1 MENIGQCD
9 VTYIMTFNTD
19 KNNNINFVGLNI
31 HYNSYHSLSFQTSYN
46 IRNNVVP
53 TYKAA
58 VILCIFYPKL
68 IFMHIQF
75 PLFTEDK
82 YNSIQTNGS
91 PFDSDQDDR
100 PGTGMICFFKYIQ

>member
-1 MENIGQCD
+1 
-9 VTYIMTFNTD
+9 MTFNTD
-19 KNNNINFVGLNI
+19 KNNNINCVSLNI

-58 VILCIFYPKL
+58 VILCIFYQKL
-68 IFMHIQF
+68 IFKHIQF

-82 YNSIQTNGS
+82 YNSMQTNGS

-100 PGTGMICFFKYIQ
+100 PGTGMICLF